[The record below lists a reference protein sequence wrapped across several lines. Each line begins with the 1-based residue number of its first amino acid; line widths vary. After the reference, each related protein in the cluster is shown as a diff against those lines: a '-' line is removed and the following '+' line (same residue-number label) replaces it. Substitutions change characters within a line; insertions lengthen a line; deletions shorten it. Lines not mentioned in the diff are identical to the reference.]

1 METVSKQAEV
11 APENLDFLLQ
21 LEYLMEEMTNSHIPL
36 EEGYQRLIT
45 LVFNHDQ
52 KVIPGSR
59 KQ

>member
-1 METVSKQAEV
+1 METVSQQSNV
-11 APENLDFLLQ
+11 TPENLDFLLQ
-21 LEYLMEEMTNSHIPL
+21 LEYLMEQMTNAHVPL